1 MFFSLLYFAQYSYFI
16 NPFYTTTALRGKVL
30 NPFHLDFSDYL
41 QCLALCTS
49 AITLMLSQ
57 DRQNA
62 DLDRSVLGKNL
73 YAFGCKF

>member
-1 MFFSLLYFAQYSYFI
+1 MLYLQDNVLLSLLELLSLLLF
-16 NPFYTTTALRGKVL
+16 
-30 NPFHLDFSDYL
+30 

-62 DLDRSVLGKNL
+62 DLDRSVLGE
-73 YAFGCKF
+73 KF